1 MHLSQD
7 IKPISYLKAKTAD
20 VINSVNENQRTIIIT
35 QNGEAKA
42 VVQDIKTYENLQNSL
57 NLLKLIV
64 QSENDIENNEVL
76 EQDKMFENLEQK
88 LFGQF
93 NIAKKIFFEIKKEC
107 ANLHYFPQRKRVVPE
122 LQQIGILKY
131 REIIHERWRIIFKI
145 DNTKVYVLLVVDSRR
160 NLEDILFQRLI
171 DKK

>member
-1 MHLSQD
+1 MKEFEVIWTKNAQFDLESIIEY
-7 IKPISYLKAKTAD
+7 IKID
-20 VINSVNENQRTIIIT
+20 SV
-35 QNGEAKA
+35 
-42 VVQDIKTYENLQNSL
+42 D
-57 NLLKLIV
+57 
-64 QSENDIENNEVL
+64 
-76 EQDKMFENLEQK
+76 
-88 LFGQF
+88 
-93 NIAKKIFFEIKKEC
+93 IAKKIFFEIKKEC

-131 REIIHERWRIIFKI
+131 REIIYERWRIIFKI